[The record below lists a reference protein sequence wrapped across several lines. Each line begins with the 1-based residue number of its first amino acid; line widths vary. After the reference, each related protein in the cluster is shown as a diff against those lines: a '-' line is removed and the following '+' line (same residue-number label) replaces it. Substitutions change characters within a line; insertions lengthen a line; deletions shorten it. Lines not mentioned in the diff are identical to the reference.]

1 MTTAKI
7 LCSSFGIILS
17 LISAYFW
24 YRASVA
30 KITDVNNIHDPGTEL
45 YYENPKKPG
54 EHIYVVAS
62 AMEQSRLN
70 KIAAIFTALAVLTQ
84 AMATIIPSE

>member
-1 MTTAKI
+1 MKMAE
-7 LCSSFGIILS
+7 LWCGVFGIVLS

-24 YRASVA
+24 YRASIA
-30 KITDVNNIHDPGTEL
+30 KITERNNIHDPGTEL
-45 YYENPKKPG
+45 FYENRKKPG
-54 EHIYVVAS
+54 EEIYVVAS

-84 AMATIIPSE
+84 AVASIIPSE

>member
-1 MTTAKI
+1 MT
-7 LCSSFGIILS
+7 
-17 LISAYFW
+17 Y
-24 YRASVA
+24 
-30 KITDVNNIHDPGTEL
+30 D
-45 YYENPKKPG
+45 NPKKP
-54 EHIYVVAS
+54 EERIYVVAS